1 MEQYNTLIEGS
12 VIGASLIGGIRGVR
26 KGRKVFHLEHLHITP
41 TIRTKLG
48 VYQFMKRKRA
58 VMGGYFVR
66 GAMPLAFKIGTLTTA
81 IAGGQVLM
89 EKLSIEDNVY
99 NSAITGSITSMI
111 IAPFIMTILSPR
123 TPPILNS
130 KMILFP
136 KVKDAIFGALLGT
149 SFFLYRST
157 NKSLQMHPTPPESN
171 ASN

>member
-1 MEQYNTLIEGS
+1 MEQYKTLIEGS

-48 VYQFMKRKRA
+48 IYQFMKRKRA

-81 IAGGQVLM
+81 IAGGQVLS
-89 EKLSIEDNVY
+89 EKSPFEDSVY

-111 IAPFIMTILSPR
+111 VAPFIMMLSLR
-123 TPPILNS
+123 TPPILKS

-136 KVKDAIFGALLGT
+136 KLKDAIFGALLGT

-157 NKSLQMHPTPPESN
+157 NKSFQMHPTPPESD